1 MQSPPRSTLLRYGGA
16 LVAVVLAAL
25 VRPALDPVLGKLFP
39 FATLFFAVLV
49 VAGYAGRG
57 PALVATAFGAIVLA
71 RFLLPSR
78 GGFAVRGVEDQA
90 GMVLYL
96 AVGLGIALLGGTL
109 RTARHRAEQ
118 DADEALQRREQLQ
131 ATLVSIGDAVLVTDA
146 EGLVTSLNPVAEV
159 LTGWPQAEAAG
170 QPLASIFRIVNE
182 YTRREVENPA
192 FRALK
197 EGVIVGL
204 ANHTILLGRDGIER
218 PIEDSAA
225 PIRDGAGKLVGAV
238 LVFRDIGEKRRSVR
252 ALEASEARKAA
263 ILDAALDAVVSMD
276 HEGRV
281 IDWNRAAER
290 LFGHDRAAVLGR
302 EMGGLIV
309 PPPLREAH
317 RRGLAR
323 YLQTGEGPVLGRRI
337 EITAIRA
344 DGSEFPVELAIIP
357 ISTEGPPAF
366 TAHIRDIT
374 AGKAAE
380 RRRNARLAV
389 TEVLAGAG
397 TREEAAAGVLRA
409 VCEGLGWDV
418 GAIWTTDEGG
428 GVLRCLDFWSRPSV
442 ADGSFEADS
451 RGRSLTRG
459 VGLPGRVWETG
470 RAAWIPDVTIEPNFP
485 RGPLAVEA
493 GLHGAFAAPITV
505 GEDCLGVV
513 EFYSGEVR
521 EPDPDLLEMMATLG
535 GQIGQFLE
543 RRRAEERLRR
553 SERELADFFENAT
566 IGLHWVGPDGTVLR
580 ANRAELE
587 LLGYDRDEYVG
598 RHIAEFHANEDAICD
613 ILRRLQAGEAL
624 HDYPARLRCKDGRI
638 RDVLIDS
645 SVMREDGEFVHT
657 RCFTRDVTERRR
669 AEEELRAAKDDAEA
683 ANRAKSQFL
692 AVLSHELRTPLNP
705 ILLAA
710 TSMLERPA
718 DPEEIRPT
726 LEMIRQNVN
735 LQARL
740 IDDLLDVMRIVRGKM
755 PLHWEVADGHA
766 LIRQALQMCQSEIL
780 GKDLRL
786 DLGLGAQKHHL
797 NADPA
802 RFQQVI
808 WNLIKNAVKFTPG
821 GGVITVR
828 TRNVEDREGR
838 EDRLVI
844 EISDTGIGIEPE
856 VLPLIFDPFQQ
867 GETRITRK
875 FGGLGLGLAI
885 CRGIVEAHG
894 GMLTAESP
902 GTGRGATFGVE
913 LGTIPNP
920 AATDGKPAPP
930 LPVVARTLP
939 SSLRILVVE
948 DEPATLRLMAR
959 LLEGLGHSVTT
970 ANSIATGCEAF
981 EAGEFDLI
989 VSDIGLPDGSGLE
1002 LMRRVVAMRGRI
1014 AAIALTGYGMEE
1026 DIQKSREAGFTAHM
1040 TKPIDFTKLESM
1052 IGQIAPTRSD
1062 PGGSDGHDRD
1072 PRAAR

>member
-1 MQSPPRSTLLRYGGA
+1 MPSQSGASWLRYGGA
-16 LVAVVLAAL
+16 FVAVILAVL
-25 VRPALDPVLGKLFP
+25 VRLALDPVLGERFP
-39 FATLFFAVLV
+39 FATLFFAVLI
-49 VAGYAGRG
+49 VAGYGGRG
-57 PALVATAFGAIVLA
+57 PALAATAFGALVSA
-71 RFLLPSR
+71 RFLLPPR
-78 GGFAVRGVEDQA
+78 NGFALRGIEEQA

-96 AVGLGIALLGGTL
+96 AMGLGIALLGGTL
-109 RTARHRAEQ
+109 RTARRRAERQ
-118 DADEALQRREQLQ
+118 TDKALRRKDQLQ

-146 EGLVTSLNPVAEV
+146 EGIVTSLNPVAES
-159 LTGWPQAEAAG
+159 LTGWSQAEAAG
-170 QPLASIFRIVNE
+170 QHLASIFHIVNE
-182 YTRREVENPA
+182 HTRQGVENPA

-197 EGVIVGL
+197 EGTIVGL

-225 PIRDGAGKLVGAV
+225 PIRDETGTVIGAV
-238 LVFRDIGEKRRSVR
+238 LVFRDVSEKRRSGR
-252 ALEASEARKAA
+252 ALETSEARKAA
-263 ILDAALDAVVSMD
+263 ILDTALDAIVSMD
-276 HEGRV
+276 HEGKV

-290 LFGHDRAAVLGR
+290 LFGRDRAAVLGR
-302 EMGGLIV
+302 DMGELIV
-309 PPPLREAH
+309 PPSLREAH

-323 YLQTGEGPVLGRRI
+323 YLQTGEGRVLGRRI
-337 EITAIRA
+337 EITAMRA

-357 ISTEGPPAF
+357 ISTEGPPEF

-374 AGKAAE
+374 VGKAAE

-389 TEVLAGAG
+389 TEVFAGAE
-397 TREEAAAGVLRA
+397 TPEEAAAGVLRA
-409 VCEGLGWDV
+409 VCQGLGWDV
-418 GAIWTTDEGG
+418 GAIWTTEEGG

-442 ADGSFEADS
+442 DVEAFEADS
-451 RGRSLTRG
+451 RTRRYPRG
-459 VGLPGRVWETG
+459 IGLPGRVWETG
-470 RAAWIPDVTIEPNFP
+470 RTAWIADVTIESNFP
-485 RGPLAVEA
+485 RATLAVEA
-493 GLHGAFAAPITV
+493 GLHGAFGAPITA
-505 GEDCLGVV
+505 GEDFLGVA

-580 ANRAELE
+580 ANRAELDM
-587 LLGYDRDEYVG
+587 LGYDRDEYVG
-598 RHIAEFHANEDAICD
+598 RHIAEFHVDDDAICD
-613 ILRRLQAGEAL
+613 ILRRLQVGEAL
-624 HDYPARLRCKDGRI
+624 QDYPARLRCKDGRI
-638 RDVLIDS
+638 KEVLIDS

-657 RCFTRDVTERRR
+657 RCFTRDVTERKQ
-669 AEEELRAAKDDAEA
+669 AEEELRAAKEEAEA

-786 DLGLGAQKHHL
+786 DLGLGAQKFHL

-808 WNLIKNAVKFTPG
+808 WNLIKNAVKFTPE

-828 TRNVEDREGR
+828 TRNVEDRGGG

-885 CRGIVEAHG
+885 CRGIVDAHG
-894 GMLTAESP
+894 GTLKAESP
-902 GTGRGATFGVE
+902 GAGQGATFGVE
-913 LGTIPNP
+913 LETIPNP
-920 AATDGKPAPP
+920 APTAGEPASLSTAGASAPP
-930 LPVVARTLP
+930 QP
-939 SSLRILVVE
+939 LRILVVE

-959 LLEGLGHSVTT
+959 LLGGLGHSVAT
-970 ANSIATGCEAF
+970 ANSIAAGCEAYL
-981 EAGEFDLI
+981 AGEFDLI
-989 VSDIGLPDGSGLE
+989 ISDIGLPDGSGLE
-1002 LMRRVVAMRGRI
+1002 LMRRIVASRGRI

-1040 TKPIDFTKLESM
+1040 TKPIDFTKLESI
-1052 IGQIAPTRSD
+1052 IGQVAPGEKKGVRSR
-1062 PGGSDGHDRD
+1062 SN
-1072 PRAAR
+1072 A